1 MYKREGKERYLYIT
15 RKQSRNR
22 ANSSFL
28 HFESWCR
35 KGPYYGCNEG
45 VDLELR
51 PSGFFEGTIPGTLA
65 DIFGDL
71 CAIDKAPDQFR
82 FNPYFGNSGSSG
94 KGTLCPVP
102 ACEGCPDC
110 HFKTLWN
117 LASDAFTSTRFST
130 NTAPLKCF
138 SISSSVANYTNAITA
153 CQAQGGDLATISSS
167 AEDDLVQSHYNNS
180 FFEINIFSNTGLI

>member
-1 MYKREGKERYLYIT
+1 MGEYRVERKTRDQLVYKREGNERYLYIT
-15 RKQSRNR
+15 RKLDR
-22 ANSSFL
+22 ANNSFL

-51 PSGFFEGTIPGTLA
+51 PSGFFAGTLA
-65 DIFGDL
+65 DIYEDL

-94 KGTLCPVP
+94 KGTRCPVP

-110 HFKTLWN
+110 HFKTLWT
-117 LASDAFTSTRFST
+117 LASDACTSIRSFTVPVSSRFVFSF
-130 NTAPLKCF
+130 AFLKHSMQTFCRH
-138 SISSSVANYTNAITA
+138 VW
-153 CQAQGGDLATISSS
+153 
-167 AEDDLVQSHYNNS
+167 
-180 FFEINIFSNTGLI
+180 